1 MSYFDT
7 LNQFVDNANQAQ
19 EHLDEY
25 KNSLVSSKVAD
36 IKDKYDQYLNS
47 IENYGQAT
55 LGVASAYH
63 MGRKIY
69 KKVKEKYGK
78 DPVKDKKKEEEDKPE
93 ADEPEEPLEEGEQQF
108 RNPAFEP
115 TEESIDTLQPK
126 AVTSSENPAGVPSQ
140 EEQESGVN
148 DRSAEGESAETE
160 TPAEATQ
167 LPEGAGGRSLGED
180 IRGGIPKAE
189 PEADISSLGQSQTP
203 LTEEQARAFTQ
214 DAASEAT
221 DGVNE
226 ISDIST
232 DAVEKA
238 GKSIASKFVENTGAK
253 IAEKV
258 GFDAVGAVADA
269 VPIVGELAGL
279 WQIFHGLHKEF
290 KERKQ
295 EGKEEQSAA
304 ESIRAAGSVAVGGVD
319 IGAVASQ
326 GAAIGGLV

>member
-7 LNQFVDNANQAQ
+7 LNQFVDNANEANA
-19 EHLDEY
+19 HLDDY
-25 KNSLVSSKVAD
+25 KNMLVSSKVAD

-55 LGVASAYH
+55 LGVAGAYH

-69 KKVKEKYGK
+69 KKVKDKYGK
-78 DPVKDKKKEEEDKPE
+78 DPVKDKKAEDPE
-93 ADEPEEPLEEGEQQF
+93 AQPEEGTQEF
-108 RNPAFEP
+108 KNPAFE
-115 TEESIDTLQPK
+115 DTDEPMNMLQSSE
-126 AVTSSENPAGVPSQ
+126 VSSSENPAGVPST
-140 EEQESGVN
+140 EEQANPAN
-148 DRSAEGESAETE
+148 DRSAEGSAQEADAPAETGSSDI
-160 TPAEATQ
+160 

-189 PEADISSLGQSQTP
+189 PTGDISSLGQSQTP
-203 LTEEQARAFTQ
+203 LTEEQARAFTR
-214 DAASEAT
+214 DPVSEAT

-232 DAVEKA
+232 DAAEKV
-238 GKSIASKFVENTGAK
+238 GKSVATKFVENTGAK

-279 WQIFHGLHKEF
+279 YQIFHGLHKEF

-295 EGKEEQSAA
+295 EGKQEGRAA

-319 IGAVASQ
+319 LGAVASQ
-326 GAAIGGLV
+326 AANIGGLV